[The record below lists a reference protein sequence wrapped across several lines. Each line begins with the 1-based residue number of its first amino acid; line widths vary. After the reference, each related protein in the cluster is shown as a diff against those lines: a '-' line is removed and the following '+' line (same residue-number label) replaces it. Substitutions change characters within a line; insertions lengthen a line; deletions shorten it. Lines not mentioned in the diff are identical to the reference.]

1 MEVGALTELRIYCVC
16 GQKMKVSE
24 SMFGLPGKCVACRQK
39 IRIPFR
45 HEVPPDTIEIHLK
58 DHPELIRK
66 ARPQFAPLRE
76 RIPGQAPAEEQ
87 AEVPLGEPP
96 GAAAP
101 PVLDILEPLRVLFSL
116 EHKITRRLAALA
128 AGETQGVEADR
139 NALDNDLERV
149 RNARAN
155 LEETLRKRMMETS
168 IELAST
174 LERIAQAGLSARIGE
189 MEFSAFRDTVDRLRH
204 RREYLERL
212 QQNLRAWLAV
222 NDPHIAGGYANVS
235 LDAIPSESVEVV
247 LPPEPFDSRS
257 LFDIHIDGL
266 REALLRRERAEL
278 RLSEVDRLKDEATMS
293 PQVLADCR
301 ADSQAEKLRAEAE
314 VTFRR
319 RRLEQVSNDCA
330 TEVQTI
336 QACLDHVQ
344 KRFESGAMDKAR
356 FNAAEQ
362 EMIRVQRDCA
372 RVHGLVARA
381 LMASTARD
389 VPQPS
394 GSLIKRM
401 VRPGALARLVVRER
415 PNLGVDS
422 WVAWGSAFALGIC
435 AFLPLANDMSPLQV
449 LRSATY
455 QGPAIHWV
463 LIIPILAGALA
474 TLVGA
479 LPDRLPRGLGLIL
492 VWLAFTAICAVLI
505 HEAQY
510 GMDPLAARF
519 RQGGPWFL
527 RSGMVLL
534 ILADLGLLAAACLAL
549 APLRTGR
556 IALPAAVG
564 ACLVLLLIVSS
575 NLAGIL
581 TPRPEVNVTWNPIET
596 GTGDGGRV
604 LYDASIT
611 VSNAGYR
618 ALLLS
623 SVHTTVCQTT
633 TNCDPRNSYT
643 YLLEREKSPGFWQD
657 TAVSQSKEIREVLSR
672 RELVLHQE
680 LPPDSY
686 RVRLIANADGTIYEK
701 AFVLPEPASVREEK
715 PVERAPAAS
724 PKTSETEATAV
735 APSETTQ
742 PEQTQSSTATES
754 PQRPA
759 FLPPADVELR
769 GVVRNEKRAPRFSV
783 ALYPQNAPP
792 RYLDLLIGDT
802 LYDPWKI
809 TEFNPARQTVTV
821 SDGNR
826 ILILNRGQ
834 RMPLE

>member
-1 MEVGALTELRIYCVC
+1 MGEGALTKLRIYCVC

-45 HEVPPDTIEIHLK
+45 HEVPPDTTEIHLK
-58 DHPELIRK
+58 DHPELLRK

-87 AEVPLGEPP
+87 AEVPLGESPET
-96 GAAAP
+96 AAP
-101 PVLDILEPLRVLFSL
+101 PVLNILEPLRVLFSL
-116 EHKITRRLAALA
+116 EHKITRQLAALA
-128 AGETQGVEADR
+128 AGETEGVEADR

-174 LERIAQAGLSARIGE
+174 QERIAQAGLSARIGE
-189 MEFSAFRDTVDRLRH
+189 MEFSTFRDTVDRLRH

-222 NDPHIAGGYANVS
+222 NDPHVAGGYANVS
-235 LDAIPSESVEVV
+235 LDAIPSEGVEVV
-247 LPPEPFDSRS
+247 LPPEPFDPRS

-278 RLSEVDRLKDEATMS
+278 RLSEMDRLKDEATMS

-336 QACLDHVQ
+336 QACLEHVHE
-344 KRFESGAMDKAR
+344 RYESGVLDKAR
-356 FNAAEQ
+356 FNAAER

-389 VPQPS
+389 VPRPS

-401 VRPGALARLVVRER
+401 LRPGALARPVVRE
-415 PNLGVDS
+415 PANLSVDS

-463 LIIPILAGALA
+463 LVVPILAGAFA

-479 LPDRLPRGLGLIL
+479 LPDRLSRGLGLIL
-492 VWLAFTAICAVLI
+492 VWLTLTAVCAVLI

-510 GMDPLAARF
+510 GMHPLAARF

-534 ILADLGLLAAACLAL
+534 ILADLGLLCAACLAL

-564 ACLVLLLIVSS
+564 TCLVLLLAVSS

-581 TPRPEVNVTWNPIET
+581 TPRPEVNVTWNDIES
-596 GTGDGGRV
+596 GAARAGGRV

-623 SVHTTVCQTT
+623 SAHT
-633 TNCDPRNSYT
+633 DPRNSYT

-657 TAVSQSKEIREVLSR
+657 TAVSQSKEIREVPSGR
-672 RELVLHQE
+672 DVVLHQE

-701 AFVLPEPASVREEK
+701 RFVLPEPASVREEK
-715 PVERAPAAS
+715 PAEREPVAP
-724 PKTSETEATAV
+724 PKTSEAEAPAA
-735 APSETTQ
+735 APSMTTQ
-742 PEQTQSSTATES
+742 PEQTQPVAATES
-754 PQRPA
+754 PRRPA

-769 GVVRNEKRAPRFSV
+769 GIVIVLNEKRAPRFSV

-792 RYLDLLIGDT
+792 RYLDLSIGDT

>member
-1 MEVGALTELRIYCVC
+1 MGEGALTELRVYCVC

-24 SMFGLPGKCVACRQK
+24 SMFGLPGKCVACQQK

-45 HEVPPDTIEIHLK
+45 HEVPPDTAEIHLK
-58 DHPELIRK
+58 DYPELIRK
-66 ARPQFAPLRE
+66 ASPQFAPFSE
-76 RIPGQAPAEEQ
+76 RVPGQAPAEEQ
-87 AEVPLGEPP
+87 AEVPLGESPET
-96 GAAAP
+96 AAP

-116 EHKITRRLAALA
+116 EHKITRQLAALA
-128 AGETQGVEADR
+128 AGDTKGVEADR

-155 LEETLRKRMMETS
+155 LEETLRKRMMETG

-174 LERIAQAGLSARIGE
+174 QERIVQAGLSARIGE
-189 MEFSAFRDTVDRLRH
+189 MEFPAFRDTVDRLRH

-222 NDPHIAGGYANVS
+222 NDPHVAGGYANVS
-235 LDAIPSESVEVV
+235 LDAIPSEGAEVV
-247 LPPEPFDSRS
+247 MPPEPFDPRS

-278 RLSEVDRLKDEATMS
+278 RLSEIDRLTDEATMS

-301 ADSQAEKLRAEAE
+301 ADSQAERLRAEAE

-330 TEVQTI
+330 TDIQTI

-344 KRFESGAMDKAR
+344 RRYESGAMDKAR
-356 FNAAEQ
+356 FDAAER
-362 EMIRVQRDCA
+362 EMIRVQRDCS

-394 GSLIKRM
+394 GSLIRRM

-415 PNLGVDS
+415 SNLGADS

-435 AFLPLANDMSPLQV
+435 AFLPLANDTSPLQV

-455 QGPAIHWV
+455 PGPAIHWV
-463 LIIPILAGALA
+463 LLVPILAGALA
-474 TLVGA
+474 TLVGS
-479 LPDRLPRGLGLIL
+479 LPDRLSRGLGLIL
-492 VWLAFTAICAVLI
+492 VWLTFTVVCAILI

-534 ILADLGLLAAACLAL
+534 ILAGLGLLAAACLAL

-564 ACLVLLLIVSS
+564 TCLVLLLAVSS

-581 TPRPEVNVTWNPIET
+581 TPRPEVNVTWNPI
-596 GTGDGGRV
+596 GSGAGDGGRV

-611 VSNAGYR
+611 VGNAGYR
-618 ALLLS
+618 SLLLS
-623 SVHTTVCQTT
+623 SVHT
-633 TNCDPRNSYT
+633 DPRNSYT
-643 YLLEREKSPGFWQD
+643 YLLEREKSPGSWQD
-657 TAVSQSKEIREVLSR
+657 TAVLQSKEIREVPSR
-672 RELVLHQE
+672 RDVVLHQE

-701 AFVLPEPASVREEK
+701 PFVLPEPASVREEK
-715 PVERAPAAS
+715 PAERKPVAPHKTSEAEAPAA
-724 PKTSETEATAV
+724 
-735 APSETTQ
+735 APSDTTQ
-742 PEQTQSSTATES
+742 PEQTESVAAAES
-754 PQRPA
+754 PPRPA

-792 RYLDLLIGDT
+792 RYLDLSIGDT

-809 TEFNPARQTVTV
+809 AEFNPVRQTVTV